1 MLESWLI
8 ALALVMVLITAALI
22 ARHFS
27 RSNSG
32 HGGGA
37 ARDRLDRLDTVA
49 DWPPEGTRL
58 LGSAGRKAH
67 VALVTALPECM
78 IFAQVPLARFVR
90 VPRRQSYAEWITRV
104 GHMAVDFLICDK
116 SSYALG
122 VVIIQSVNDT
132 PRAHK
137 RRERINRVLHR
148 AGIKVFVWREEALPS
163 AAAARTMI
171 VQTASLA
178 TGEAGTPS
186 SSFEELLT
194 GGQRRLPLP
203 EIEANPTDPWGNSE
217 RPRDPPPSTWFD
229 DLDSGSAPLSSTP
242 APAQKAT
249 T

>member
-1 MLESWLI
+1 MKKG
-8 ALALVMVLITAALI
+8 AT
-22 ARHFS
+22 
-27 RSNSG
+27 
-32 HGGGA
+32 HG
-37 ARDRLDRLDTVA
+37 RDRLDRLDTVA

-67 VALVTALPECM
+67 TALVAALPECM

-122 VVIIQSVNDT
+122 VVIIQNQNDS
-132 PRAHK
+132 PRAQK

-171 VQTASLA
+171 VQTGSLGA
-178 TGEAGTPS
+178 NNEAGVPS
-186 SSFEELLT
+186 SSFEELMT
-194 GGQRRLPLP
+194 AANRKLPLP
-203 EIEANPTDPWGNSE
+203 DVAPPDETDPWGSLD

-229 DLDSGSAPLSSTP
+229 DLDSGHAPLSP
-242 APAQKAT
+242 ASPQKAT
-249 T
+249 L

>member
-1 MLESWLI
+1 MSQSWLI
-8 ALALVMVLITAALI
+8 ALLAAVVVALGFTAFGALRVN
-22 ARHFS
+22 ANKRVVA
-27 RSNSG
+27 G
-32 HGGGA
+32 
-37 ARDRLDRLDTVA
+37 RDRLDRLDTVA

-67 VALVTALPECM
+67 AALVTALPECM

-122 VVIIQSVNDT
+122 VVIIQSINDT
-132 PRAHK
+132 PRAQK

-163 AAAARTMI
+163 ASAARTMI
-171 VQTASLA
+171 VQTAALGA
-178 TGEAGTPS
+178 GEAGTPS
-186 SSFEELLT
+186 SSFEDLI
-194 GGQRRLPLP
+194 GGAQRKLPLP
-203 EIEANPTDPWGNSE
+203 DVAAADPSDPWGSTD

-229 DLDSGSAPLSSTP
+229 DIDSGPAPLSPTP

-249 T
+249 S

>member
-1 MLESWLI
+1 MSESWLI
-8 ALALVMVLITAALI
+8 GLLVAVVVGLGLLAFGALRTNTNKRTL
-22 ARHFS
+22 
-27 RSNSG
+27 SG
-32 HGGGA
+32 
-37 ARDRLDRLDTVA
+37 RDRLDRLDTVT

-67 VALVTALPECM
+67 AALVTALPECM

-90 VPRRQSYAEWITRV
+90 VPRRQSYSEWITRV

-122 VVIIQSVNDT
+122 AVIIQTINDT
-132 PRAHK
+132 PRAQK

-163 AAAARTMI
+163 ASAARTMI
-171 VQTASLA
+171 VQTAALGA
-178 TGEAGTPS
+178 GEAGIPS
-186 SSFEELLT
+186 SSFEELIS
-194 GGQRRLPLP
+194 GARRELPLP
-203 EIEANPTDPWGNSE
+203 EVDAPDPNDPWGSTD

-229 DLDSGSAPLSSTP
+229 DLDSGPTPLSPTP
-242 APAQKAT
+242 TPSQKAT